1 LVAVWYADV
10 PYQWCVRVHEGGEV
24 LQSVEL
30 DRGRITRMLG
40 GPDRRTLFMMSAQG
54 VGCLRR
60 DP

>member
-10 PYQWCVRVHEGGEV
+10 PYQWCVRMHEGGEV

-40 GPDRRTLFMMSAQG
+40 GPDRRTSS
-54 VGCLRR
+54 
-60 DP
+60 